1 MPGICFDLLVD
12 VSVSLWAF
20 RKLKERMIFIF
31 CYSPVINCH
40 VYDSKILL
48 HFKKLAFRPFSSIKR
63 TFNSELNIGLKN
75 KLGNS

>member
-12 VSVSLWAF
+12 VSVSLWAL

-31 CYSPVINCH
+31 WYSPVINCH

-48 HFKKLAFRPFSSIKR
+48 HFKKLPFRLFSNVKR

-75 KLGNS
+75 KSGNS